1 METNVKEPEYEYED
15 AENYQGGSGKDG
27 LNEKEIILKLFQ
39 RALMEGSKEMNP
51 GGVQRRLIGNEV
63 MEFVVPDQREI
74 FINSVEMLKTS
85 LTKRIINLKDKEPFI
100 HGKFTEAAAEIEN
113 VQQRH
118 AQKHAQ
124 ILSDFAPRANS
135 RIFSIKESASQKYNA
150 DLKNINEIHAI
161 ELVAAHKKLLAAISI
176 LLFEYNYLGEGWTV

>member
-85 LTKRIINLKDKEPFI
+85 LIKRIINLKDKEPFI
-100 HGKFTEAAAEIEN
+100 DGKFKEAAAEIDKVNQDHNKRQSHIMNEY
-113 VQQRH
+113 
-118 AQKHAQ
+118 
-124 ILSDFAPRANS
+124 APRANS
-135 RIFSIKESASQKYNA
+135 RIYAIKDGAGRKYNA
-150 DLKNINEIHAI
+150 DLKTANEIHAT